1 MAKRKMNKCMKTIK
15 YILLLLLP
23 VWVITACKEDP
34 IIENPSGETI
44 LYKVYI
50 SNGGLSGGT
59 RYDGIVD
66 ETNHAV
72 TFNGVA
78 AETDIQHLKFGGKI
92 SLGAHFDQE
101 SYDFYNEN
109 APAESVLKKTIQ
121 LISGNN
127 IQEYQ
132 VEVNLLDPVS
142 DPMVSKIEVE
152 TASGRLV
159 SGAIDLAEKWI
170 YLNVPNETEVT
181 VKSLSLI
188 PARALYTL
196 TEATDNRLSKNNPGY
211 IEINFLD
218 KSDTYRIS
226 FDNAPIAGINFG
238 APIVHDFSTQTTV
251 WPDLAAENTRS
262 VDFDGEYILLVS
274 REGGTS
280 PKLLQVSDILAD
292 ATPTS
297 ILLSNTGMDG
307 GTHVISSGRLM
318 QGHIYICNLTTGLAD
333 TDAGKLKLY
342 HYATPASDPELLL
355 DFNGIVDEAT
365 TLTGRFGDNMS
376 LDVDE
381 NGNGYVFFVNHT
393 AAGVL
398 RFTITN
404 FNAIGEPTWLS
415 DVPTATYYACY
426 NQVGS
431 ENAYLFTS
439 PTITQIQLRDKDGV
453 LLTSIDK
460 TGKAGNAT
468 NARIVSYNSGRYL
481 IMTSVRQGGMS
492 NPETL
497 FIYDITEGFNTVAAL
512 VAYQNTQP
520 EPVYTYEL
528 GNVTQAACNANTAW
542 AAVNGKLVILTAS
555 PKVGFALIEFPK
567 NQK

>member
-1 MAKRKMNKCMKTIK
+1 MKTIK

-23 VWVITACKEDP
+23 VLAITACKEDP
-34 IIENPSGETI
+34 IVENPSGETI
-44 LYKVYI
+44 VYKVYI
-50 SNGGLSGGT
+50 ANGGLSGGT

-66 ETNHAV
+66 EANHKV
-72 TFNGVA
+72 TFNDVA
-78 AETDIQHLKFGGKI
+78 AETDIQHLRFGGKI

-101 SYDFYNEN
+101 SYDFYNES
-109 APAESVLKKTIQ
+109 APAEKVLKKTIQ
-121 LISGNN
+121 LTSGNN
-127 IQEYQ
+127 TQEYQ

-142 DPMVSKIEVE
+142 EPMVGKIEVE
-152 TASGRLV
+152 TVSGRV
-159 SGAIDLAEKWI
+159 VGGAIDLTEKWI

-181 VKSLSLI
+181 VKSLTLL
-188 PARALYTL
+188 PARTSYTL
-196 TEATDNRLSKNNPGY
+196 TEATNNKLSKSNPGY
-211 IEINFLD
+211 IELTFLD
-218 KSDTYRIS
+218 KSDSYRIS

-251 WPDLAAENTRS
+251 WSDLAAENTRS

-274 REGGTS
+274 REGGIL
-280 PKLLQVSDILAD
+280 PKLLPASDILSNI
-292 ATPTS
+292 TPTP
-297 ILLSNTGMDG
+297 ILLSTTGIAG
-307 GTHVISSGRLM
+307 GTYVISSGRLM
-318 QGHIYICNLTTGLAD
+318 QSHIYICNLTTGLAD

-355 DFNGIVDEAT
+355 DFNGVVNEAT

-376 LDVDE
+376 LDLDE

-393 AAGVL
+393 SAGVL

-404 FNAIGEPTWLS
+404 FNTVSEPTWLG

-426 NQVGS
+426 NRVGN

-439 PTITQIQLRDKDGV
+439 PTVSQIQLRDKDGAF
-453 LLTSIDK
+453 LTSIDK
-460 TGKAGNAT
+460 STTDKAGNAT
-468 NARIVSYNSGRYL
+468 AVRIVNYNSGRYL
-481 IMTSVRQGGMS
+481 IMTSVRQNGMS

-497 FIYDITEGFNTVAAL
+497 FIYDITEGFNTEAAL
-512 VAYQNTQP
+512 VAYQDAQP
-520 EPVYTYEL
+520 EAVYKYEL
-528 GNVTQAACNANTAW
+528 GNVAQAACNAGTAW
-542 AAVNGKLVILTAS
+542 AAVDGKLVILTAS